1 MKKTFSLADTAKTV
15 AALNQEREHLLTEAE
30 AINQSYKRTVEWFDR
45 ETKALSEKFNTS
57 LTEISAQH
65 KKVLSKQQ
73 AVDEALAK
81 LLHIDERA

>member
-1 MKKTFSLADTAKTV
+1 MKKTFSLADTAKI

-45 ETKALSEKFNTS
+45 ETKALSEKFNMS